1 MLWVSLGK
9 TYRTKRPNT
18 IIEIKNNMR
27 LRHDYKLP
35 QMGEIRDQE
44 NYRFKNRLDFFIDS
58 FTITGIKSFILLFI
72 LLVSQMLAYGQKV
85 YQDQREPEIGIVEK
99 LDTYLPKDIYLIDE
113 NNQKVVLTD
122 LIDKPTIINFVYYRC
137 PGICSPL
144 MEGLANVMEASDLE
158 AGVDYQVLTISF
170 DPRETIDLGI
180 RKKANYLNL
189 VTKKDQISKGW
200 RFFVSDS
207 ASIAKGTNAV
217 GFKYK
222 RQGNDFTHA
231 ASVTVVSPKG
241 KITRYLNGINYL
253 PFDFKMAIIEASKGM
268 SSPTINKIMQ
278 FCFSYDPIS
287 HSYVLNVTQISGVLI
302 LFIASLFFLV
312 LIFKPKRKV
321 HTN

>member
-1 MLWVSLGK
+1 
-9 TYRTKRPNT
+9 
-18 IIEIKNNMR
+18 
-27 LRHDYKLP
+27 
-35 QMGEIRDQE
+35 MGEKRDQE
-44 NYRFKNRLDFFIDS
+44 NCQFKNRMNFFIDS
-58 FTITGIKSFILLFI
+58 FKPADYKSIILMFTLMICGIFS
-72 LLVSQMLAYGQKV
+72 YGQKV
-85 YQDQREPEIGIVEK
+85 YQDNRNEPEVGIVEH
-99 LDTYLPKDIYLIDE
+99 LDTYLPKDVYLIDE
-113 NNQKVVLTD
+113 NNQRVMLTD
-122 LIDKPTIINFVYYRC
+122 LIDKPTVINFVYYRC

-144 MEGLANVMEASDLE
+144 MEGLANVMEASDLV

-180 RKKANYLNL
+180 RKKENYLNL
-189 VTKKDQISKGW
+189 VTKKEQISNGW
-200 RFFVSDS
+200 KFFVSDS
-207 ASIAKGTNAV
+207 ASIAKATNAV
-217 GFKYK
+217 GFKYR

-231 ASVTVVSPKG
+231 ASVAVVSPKG

-253 PFDFKMAIIEASKGM
+253 PFDFKMSIIEASKGM

-321 HTN
+321 